1 MLTAPSCTAASFS
14 LQASVSGPSDANL
27 TLLTG
32 SHHHSLLSGWL
43 RSSSPGNLATG
54 LLTSHWPAISW
65 HRLTSW
71 TWPLTPSSP
80 CNCRR
85 RRRRLLHFRFHTL
98 LRLSSP
104 LLHHLLLK
112 SLLPGKLLR
121 RSLSCRCSHLQ
132 RLEGWCRRVILISR
146 NWIRFRVYINKQE
159 YYWVTGVQ
167 TQRLAATK

>member
-14 LQASVSGPSDANL
+14 PNL

-32 SHHHSLLSGWL
+32 SHHHNLLSGWL

-80 CNCRR
+80 CNCC
-85 RRRRLLHFRFHTL
+85 RRLLHCRFQTL

-112 SLLPGKLLR
+112 SLLPGKLQR

-132 RLEGWCRRVILISR
+132 RLEGWYRRVIFDFLQLDPFHS
-146 NWIRFRVYINKQE
+146 VYKQ
-159 YYWVTGVQ
+159 TGILLSHWSPD
-167 TQRLAATK
+167 TAARCY